1 MAAEHVGTGPGA
13 GGNDAAQRAGVLLSR
28 RALLRSASIAV
39 PTILT
44 LHSGAALAQTSNLVG
59 AAPTPTVQDNKY
71 RCLDT
76 SSVYRSNKPNV
87 YDLGSP
93 PLGHVTRI
101 TADGA
106 YYRVGSNG
114 QPSNNAVSGPT
125 MCNEGGA
132 FYRKA
137 NGWTQV
143 SVEQGVLVSATALS
157 SFSSVIRYTD
167 V

>member
-1 MAAEHVGTGPGA
+1 MAVENDETGRGTLAKDPGS
-13 GGNDAAQRAGVLLSR
+13 RPVSISR
-28 RALLRSASIAV
+28 RALLRGASAAV

-59 AAPTPTVQDNKY
+59 AQPFATKENNQY

-76 SSVYRSNKPNV
+76 SSVYRSNKANV

-93 PLGHVTRI
+93 PMGHVTRI
-101 TADGA
+101 QADGA
-106 YYRVGSNG
+106 YYRPGSNG
-114 QPSNNAVSGPT
+114 QQSNDAVTGPT
-125 MCNEGGA
+125 MCQEGGT
-132 FYRKA
+132 FYRKSS
-137 NGWTQV
+137 GWTQV

-157 SFSSVIRYTD
+157 SFSSAIKYTD

>member
-1 MAAEHVGTGPGA
+1 MTAEHDGSGQSRVA
-13 GGNDAAQRAGVLLSR
+13 DEAARVASVSLSR
-28 RALLRSASIAV
+28 RALLRSASVAV

-59 AAPTPTVQDNKY
+59 AAPTPSVQDNTYK
-71 RCLDT
+71 CLDT
-76 SSVYRSNKPNV
+76 SSVLRSNKPNV
-87 YDLGSP
+87 YDLGNP

-101 TADGA
+101 QANGS
-106 YYRVGSNG
+106 YYRIGSNG
-114 QPSNNAVSGPT
+114 QPSNVAVSGPT

-132 FYRKA
+132 FYRKSS
-137 NGWTQV
+137 GWTQV